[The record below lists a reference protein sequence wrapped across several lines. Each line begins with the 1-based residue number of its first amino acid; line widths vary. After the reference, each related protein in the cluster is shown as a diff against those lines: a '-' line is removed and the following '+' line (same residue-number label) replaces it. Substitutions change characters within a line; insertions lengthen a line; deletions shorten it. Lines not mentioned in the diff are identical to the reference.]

1 MRIDIKGVIVD
12 EDDKW
17 IYDYFEIPAVSP
29 NCINS
34 QIRNAKENE
43 ELEIYI
49 NSGGGSVF
57 AGSEIY
63 TNLKDYPGNVT
74 VKIVG
79 IAGSSASVIAMA
91 GNKILMSP
99 TAQIMIHNASLG
111 VRGNHSDLEQAKLL
125 LRSVDTGI
133 ANAYQLK
140 TKMEHKDLLEL
151 MEKETWMN
159 AQLALANK
167 FADEIM
173 FDDNKIIASTNLNS
187 DGTLPSEVINKMKNE
202 SRKSKEL
209 KINNTHEI
217 NITATITG
225 ENTEVIKNNLEKEI
239 LKAQI
244 ELMIV

>member
-17 IYDYFEIPAVSP
+17 IYDYFDIPAISP

-63 TNLKDYPGNVT
+63 TNLKDYVGNVV

-79 IAGSSASVIAMA
+79 LAGSSASVIAMA

-99 TAQIMIHNASLG
+99 TAQIMIHNASLA
-111 VRGNHSDLEQAKLL
+111 VRGNHSDLERAKQL
-125 LRSVDTGI
+125 LRSVDIGI

-159 AQLALANK
+159 AQVALANK
-167 FADEIM
+167 FVDEVM

-202 SRKSKEL
+202 SRKNKES
-209 KINNTHEI
+209 KINNAIDISITA
-217 NITATITG
+217 NITG
-225 ENTEVIKNNLEKEI
+225 DEEVIKNNLEKEI

-244 ELMIV
+244 ELMIA

>member
-17 IYDYFEIPAVSP
+17 IYDYFDIPAVSP

-63 TNLKDYPGNVT
+63 TNLKDYAGNVV

-79 IAGSSASVIAMA
+79 VAGSSASVIAMA
-91 GNKILMSP
+91 GNKVLMSP

-111 VRGNHSDLEQAKLL
+111 VSGNHSDLEQAKQL

-159 AQLALANK
+159 AQVALANK
-167 FADEIM
+167 FADEVM
-173 FDDNKIIASTNLNS
+173 FDDNKIIASTKLNS

-202 SRKSKEL
+202 SRKNKES
-209 KINNTHEI
+209 KINNAIDISITA
-217 NITATITG
+217 NITG
-225 ENTEVIKNNLEKEI
+225 DEEVIKNNLEKEI

-244 ELMIV
+244 ELMIA